1 MNTSARG
8 SHGREL
14 RQPGP
19 VFSARRMELGVAAGF
34 LLLSLVVVV
43 DSIRMGRGWGA
54 DGPEAGFY
62 PFYVALLL
70 GAAALSILA
79 REWRRRSEHSFVGAG
94 QLRRVLWVLLPSA
107 AYVALLSFVG
117 IYVAS
122 ALFLLGFMR
131 VQGKYGWSRALPI
144 GLGVPLAL
152 FLLFEIAFRLP
163 LPKGPLE
170 SWLGY

>member
-8 SHGREL
+8 SLGA
-14 RQPGP
+14 QPPQPEP
-19 VFSARRMELGVAAGF
+19 VLSARRMELGVAAGF
-34 LLLSLVVVV
+34 LLLSAVVVA
-43 DSIRMGRGWGA
+43 DSIRIGRGWGA

-70 GAAALSILA
+70 GAAALSIVA
-79 REWRRRSEHSFVGAG
+79 REWRSRSELSFVGAG
-94 QLRRVLWVLLPSA
+94 ELRRVLWVLLPSA
-107 AYVALLSFVG
+107 AYVALLSFIG

-122 ALFLLGFMR
+122 ALFLVGFMR
-131 VQGKYGWSRALPI
+131 AQGKYGWSRALPI

-152 FLLFEIAFRLP
+152 FLLFELAFGLP